1 MLHYIHGQR
10 RCGATQ
16 ESKMDKI
23 ITKIASQ
30 KTEALMEMAVMLYS
44 DMRDEADIVLNA
56 VLDALMARLPEAEFV
71 DFCSKMEG

>member
-1 MLHYIHGQR
+1 
-10 RCGATQ
+10 
-16 ESKMDKI
+16 MDKI